1 MLEFKN
7 LCKRYDGGKMAV
19 ENISLQIPPG
29 ESFAILGTSG
39 AGKTTLLQ
47 CMARFLAPTTGEI
60 LLDGTNIQT
69 IEPRDYRRRMGVVFQ
84 ALNLFPHLT
93 VVQNMTLSPKIVY
106 GEDEKKSAEKALQI
120 LEKLGIAELA
130 ERYPGQI
137 SGGQAQRVAIGR
149 ALILN
154 PEYLLLDEPTSALDK
169 VTTQS
174 LSEMLRGLKSETTF
188 IFVTHDIAFAR
199 MTATKGVLMEHGK
212 IKAYGTIEELERS
225 WDATAEAV

>member
-1 MLEFKN
+1 MLEFRN
-7 LCKRYDGGKMAV
+7 LAKQYDGGKMAV
-19 ENISLQIPPG
+19 DISELQIPPG

-47 CMARFLAPTTGEI
+47 CMARFLLPTSGEI

-69 IEPRDYRRRMGVVFQ
+69 IEQREYRRRVGVVFQ

-93 VVQNMTLSPKIVY
+93 VVKNMILSPTIVY
-106 GEDEKKSAEKALQI
+106 GEDEKKSEEKARQL
-120 LEKLGIAELA
+120 LEQLSIPELA

-149 ALILN
+149 ALILS

-169 VTTQS
+169 VTTQA
-174 LSEMLRGLKSETTF
+174 LSEMLHELKSTTTF

-199 MTATKGVLMEHGK
+199 STAAKGVLMEHGK
-212 IKAYGTIEELERS
+212 IKAHGTIETLEQS
-225 WDATAEAV
+225 WDSDEEQD